1 MADESFLKQPYER
14 KNGQWLPY
22 IEVKVGKKKL
32 VTKAFADTGCS
43 TGLFVSKETANSLDL
58 GEPISAEP
66 AYVGVA
72 DGHSLACDVYAVEIE
87 VAGES
92 KVVELYAVDVERI
105 EEGDST
111 SEIEPLLGQGFM
123 SFYVASFDGKQKL
136 LTMSR

>member
-1 MADESFLKQPYER
+1 MATIYRSESRQEETGDESFRRYRVFYRIVRFQR
-14 KNGQWLPY
+14 NC
-22 IEVKVGKKKL
+22 KL
-32 VTKAFADTGCS
+32 SIWVDQF
-43 TGLFVSKETANSLDL
+43 
-58 GEPISAEP
+58 AEP